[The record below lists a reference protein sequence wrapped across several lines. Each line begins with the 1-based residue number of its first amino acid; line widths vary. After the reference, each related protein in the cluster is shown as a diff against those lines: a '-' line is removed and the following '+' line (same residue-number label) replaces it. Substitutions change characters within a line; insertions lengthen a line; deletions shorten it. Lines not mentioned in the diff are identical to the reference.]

1 MMKLSQKRKL
11 IRIGAGVVAGLLA
24 FIMLFGLVADLF
36 FRVDAAAASQAE
48 INALKEKLKESA
60 EEKKQLQKKL
70 EGINRDKATIK
81 NQIEALDQQIAN
93 TEKEI
98 DLQNQLIEELDG
110 MIAQKE
116 IELEEAQKEEETQ
129 YEKFKTRVRVMYEQ
143 GDTSYLEVLL
153 ASDSVSDFLSRYE
166 IVSQIAKY
174 DKGLF
179 EKLKAAKEAVA
190 QKKAELEASQA
201 EAEEAKAGLEAT
213 KRDLDAQLDNRSAA
227 MRDLENASDEVKAS
241 YQEIEE
247 EEEDINAEID
257 RMAKELAEQE
267 RRRQEEEAARRAAQ
281 AQQNQNNQ
289 SGQSN
294 QSVTPVQTSG
304 GYTYPLPSGYRRVTS
319 RFGNRKHPITGK
331 YKLHTG
337 VDISAPNGTTIM
349 AAKPGTVII
358 AGRSTAYG
366 NYVVINHGSG
376 LTTLYAHMSR
386 LGTTK
391 GATVNA
397 GDTIGYVGSTGYS
410 TGNHLHFEVRLN
422 GSYQDAGSILGLY

>member
-1 MMKLSQKRKL
+1 MKLSQKRKL
-11 IRIGAGVVAGLLA
+11 IRIGAGAIAGLLA
-24 FIMLFGLVADLF
+24 FIMLFGLIADLF
-36 FRVDAAAASQAE
+36 FRVDAAAASQKE
-48 INALKEKLKESA
+48 INALKEKLKDSA
-60 EEKKQLQKKL
+60 AEKKQLQQKL
-70 EGINRDKATIK
+70 EGINREKATIK

-93 TEKEI
+93 TEGEI
-98 DLQNQLIEELDG
+98 DLQNQLIEQLQG
-110 MIAQKE
+110 MIVQKE
-116 IELEEAQKEEETQ
+116 AELEEAQKEEEAQ

-153 ASDSVSDFLSRYE
+153 SSDNVSDFLSRYE

-201 EAEEAKAGLEAT
+201 EAEEAKAGLETT
-213 KRDLDAQLDNRSAA
+213 KRDLDAQLENRSAV
-227 MRDLENASDEVKAS
+227 MRDLENASDEVKSS
-241 YQEIEE
+241 YQEIEDE
-247 EEEDINAEID
+247 EADINAQID
-257 RMAKELAEQE
+257 KMAKELAEQE
-267 RRRQEEEAARRAAQ
+267 RRRQEEEAARQAA
-281 AQQNQNNQ
+281 QNQNNQ
-289 SGQSN
+289 GGGQS
-294 QSVTPVQTSG
+294 VAPVQTSG
-304 GYTYPLPSGYRRVTS
+304 GYTFPLPSGYRRVTS
-319 RFGNRKHPITGK
+319 RYGNRKHPITGK

-366 NYVVINHGSG
+366 NYVVINHGGG
-376 LTTLYAHMSR
+376 LTTLYAHMSK

-422 GSYQDAGSILGLY
+422 GSYQDSGSILGLY